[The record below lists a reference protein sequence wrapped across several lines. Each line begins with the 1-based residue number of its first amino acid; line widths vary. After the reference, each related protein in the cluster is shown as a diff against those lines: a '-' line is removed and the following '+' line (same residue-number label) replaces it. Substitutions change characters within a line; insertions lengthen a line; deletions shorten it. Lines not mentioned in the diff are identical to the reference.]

1 MSRAIWKGSLAFG
14 LVNVPVELHPA
25 VRDHRPRF
33 RLLHA
38 TDNSPIENQR
48 VCRKDGKPVAWED
61 LVKGY
66 EIERGRFVVLTKED
80 FETAALE
87 RSRSVHITDFVDE
100 VDIDDRFFETSY
112 FMVPSRGAEHAYAV
126 LREALRK
133 SGKVGIGRVILR
145 NVQHLACVGPV
156 DRALVLTLMRFADEL
171 VDADRFSLP
180 TPKIAAREI
189 KLAESL
195 VEHLA
200 SKWEP
205 ERYTDDY
212 QANLM
217 RVIKAKMKGKAPKL
231 AEPEEA
237 HSAKVIDLMTRL
249 RESLGQS
256 PKPKAKHAKRAKS
269 ASAAR
274 KTSRPRTRAR
284 AGKRRAHAA

>member
-33 RLLHA
+33 RLLHGK
-38 TDNSPIENQR
+38 DRSPIENQR
-48 VCRKDGKPVAWED
+48 VCRKEGKPVAWDD

-66 EIERGRFVVLTKED
+66 EVERGRFVVLTKED

-87 RSRSVHITDFVDE
+87 RSRTVDIMDFVDE

-112 FMVPSRGAEHAYAV
+112 FMVPTRGAEHAYAV

-145 NVQHLACVGPV
+145 NVQHLASIGTV

-171 VDADRFSLP
+171 VDADTFSLP
-180 TPKIAAREI
+180 GPKVEAREI

-195 VEHLA
+195 MEHLA

-205 ERYTDDY
+205 ERYTDEY
-212 QANLM
+212 QQNLM

-231 AEPEEA
+231 AEPEEPR
-237 HSAKVIDLMTRL
+237 SAEVIDLMTRL
-249 RESLGQS
+249 RQSLGQS
-256 PKPKAKHAKRAKS
+256 PKSRRAKT
-269 ASAAR
+269 AR
-274 KTSRPRTRAR
+274 KRKGAS
-284 AGKRRAHAA
+284 GKRRTTTHTRKRGRHAA